1 MSGTASWL
9 APARGVLLASLMMLV
24 TACGSAGAPVDP
36 AGDVVARRPQP
47 ANVGGAEEV
56 TQTPGKK
63 VDCGNP
69 EASLKPSGLSIPAGS
84 TMDKIRKRGHLV
96 VGVDQN
102 TFLFGFY
109 NPTTGD
115 FEGFDIDIAREVA
128 KAIFGDPGRIVFR
141 AITSKQR
148 EEVLANKEV
157 DIVVRT
163 MTINC
168 DRKQRITFSTT
179 YFVAGQRLLVRQD
192 AKATTLADLEG
203 KKVCATKGST
213 SLRNI
218 AEEGSTVPVSVDNWS
233 DCLVL
238 FQQGQVEGI
247 STDDTILAGMAQ
259 QDPTARVVGKPF
271 SREPYGI
278 GIPKEHE
285 DMVRFVNAVLDKVRG
300 GTWEALYAKW
310 VQPALGKPASY
321 PKPVYQ

>member
-1 MSGTASWL
+1 MSRKL
-9 APARGVLLASLMMLV
+9 AGAILSCLMVLA
-24 TACGSAGAPVDP
+24 AGCGSAGEPSGLGTGVRAVAPE
-36 AGDVVARRPQP
+36 P

-56 TQTPGKK
+56 TQAPGKT
-63 VDCGNP
+63 VSCGNP
-69 EASLKPSGLSIPAGS
+69 EASLRPKGLSIPAGS
-84 TMDKIRKRGHLV
+84 TMDKIKRKGHLT

-128 KAIFGDPGRIVFR
+128 NAIFGDPNRIVFR

-148 EEVLANKEV
+148 EEVLAKHEV

-168 DRKQRITFSTT
+168 DRKQRINFSTT
-179 YFVAGQRLLVRQD
+179 YFVAGQRLLVGKES
-192 AKATTLADLEG
+192 KARTLADLEG
-203 KKVCATKGST
+203 RKVCATKGST

-218 AEEGSTVPVSVDNWS
+218 AKEGSTVPVSVDNWS
-233 DCLVL
+233 DCLVM
-238 FQQGQVEGI
+238 FQQGQVEAI

-259 QDPTARVVGKPF
+259 QDPTTHVVGAPF

-278 GIPKEHE
+278 GIPKEHK
-285 DMVRFVNAVLDKVRG
+285 DMVQFVNAVLEKVRG
-300 GTWEALYAKW
+300 SKWNALYAKW
-310 VQPALGKPASY
+310 VQPALGKPSSV
-321 PKPVYQ
+321 PKPIYQ